1 MKLYYQV
8 EEILDKR
15 INKKGKPEYKI
26 KWEGYSIDESSWEPL
41 SNLKNVIY
49 MIDEY
54 NEHHKDNSI
63 CCKMDNNFIY
73 TNKKRK
79 RNQHNIEINIKE
91 NEDWEFEK
99 FNKQYKPLED
109 IYPDKKII
117 KCHLLEKDIK
127 NKKNES
133 DFDIIDIEIINKNKF
148 VVIMNKKPDMYIE
161 LIPFK
166 QMKKEFP
173 LKLQKYMGCEK

>member
-99 FNKQYKPLED
+99 FNNQYKPLED

-161 LIPFK
+161 IIPFNK
-166 QMKKEFP
+166 IKKEYP
-173 LKLQKYMGCEK
+173 LKLEKYLKYGK

>member
-49 MIDEY
+49 MIDEF
-54 NEHHKDNSI
+54 NKHHKDNSF
-63 CCKMDNNFIY
+63 CCTMDNNIILSK
-73 TNKKRK
+73 KKRK
-79 RNQHNIEINIKE
+79 RAKHDIEINIKE
-91 NEDWEFEK
+91 IEDWEFEK
-99 FNKQYKPLED
+99 FKKQYKPLED

-117 KCHLLEKDIK
+117 KCQLLNKNDK

-133 DFDIIDIEIINKNKF
+133 DFDIIDIQIINKKKF
-148 VVIMNKKPDMYIE
+148 VIIMNKKPDMYIE
-161 LIPFK
+161 IIPFNK
-166 QMKKEFP
+166 IKKEYP
-173 LKLQKYMGCEK
+173 LKLEKYLKYGK

>member
-49 MIDEY
+49 MIDEF
-54 NEHHKDNSI
+54 NKHHKDNSF
-63 CCKMDNNFIY
+63 CCTMDNNIILSK
-73 TNKKRK
+73 KKRK
-79 RNQHNIEINIKE
+79 RAKHDIEINIKE
-91 NEDWEFEK
+91 IEDWEFEK
-99 FNKQYKPLED
+99 FKKQYKPLED

-117 KCHLLEKDIK
+117 KCQLLNKNDK

-133 DFDIIDIEIINKNKF
+133 DFDIIDIQIINKKN
-148 VVIMNKKPDMYIE
+148 
-161 LIPFK
+161 L
-166 QMKKEFP
+166 
-173 LKLQKYMGCEK
+173 LLL

>member
-49 MIDEY
+49 MIDEF
-54 NEHHKDNSI
+54 NKHHKDNSF
-63 CCKMDNNFIY
+63 CCTMDNNIILSK
-73 TNKKRK
+73 KKRK
-79 RNQHNIEINIKE
+79 RAKHDIEINIKE
-91 NEDWEFEK
+91 IEDWEFEK
-99 FNKQYKPLED
+99 FKKQYKPLED

-117 KCHLLEKDIK
+117 KCQLLNKNDK

-133 DFDIIDIEIINKNKF
+133 DFDIIDIQIINKNKF
-148 VVIMNKKPDMYIE
+148 VIIMNKKPDMYIE
-161 LIPFK
+161 IIPFNK
-166 QMKKEFP
+166 IKKEYP
-173 LKLQKYMGCEK
+173 LKLEKYLKYGK

>member
-49 MIDEY
+49 MIDEF
-54 NEHHKDNSI
+54 NKHHKDNSF
-63 CCKMDNNFIY
+63 CCTMDNNIILSK
-73 TNKKRK
+73 KKRK
-79 RNQHNIEINIKE
+79 RAKHDIEINIKE
-91 NEDWEFEK
+91 IEDWEFEK
-99 FNKQYKPLED
+99 FKKQYKTLED

-117 KCHLLEKDIK
+117 KCQLLNKNDK

-133 DFDIIDIEIINKNKF
+133 DFDIIDIQIINKKN
-148 VVIMNKKPDMYIE
+148 
-161 LIPFK
+161 L
-166 QMKKEFP
+166 
-173 LKLQKYMGCEK
+173 LLL

>member
-63 CCKMDNNFIY
+63 CCRMDNNIILSK
-73 TNKKRK
+73 KKRK
-79 RNQHNIEINIKE
+79 RAKHDIEINIKE
-91 NEDWEFEK
+91 IEDWEFEK
-99 FNKQYKPLED
+99 FKKQYKPLED

-117 KCHLLEKDIK
+117 KCQLLNKNDK

-133 DFDIIDIEIINKNKF
+133 DFDIIDIQIINKKKF
-148 VVIMNKKPDMYIE
+148 VIIMNKKPDMYIE
-161 LIPFK
+161 IIPFNK
-166 QMKKEFP
+166 IKKEYP
-173 LKLQKYMGCEK
+173 LKLEKYLKYGK

>member
-1 MKLYYQV
+1 MKLYYQA
-8 EEILDKR
+8 EDILDKR

-63 CCKMDNNFIY
+63 CYRIDNNFIY

-117 KCHLLEKDIK
+117 K
-127 NKKNES
+127 
-133 DFDIIDIEIINKNKF
+133 
-148 VVIMNKKPDMYIE
+148 
-161 LIPFK
+161 
-166 QMKKEFP
+166 
-173 LKLQKYMGCEK
+173 

>member
-49 MIDEY
+49 MIDEF
-54 NEHHKDNSI
+54 NKHHKDNSF
-63 CCKMDNNFIY
+63 CCTMDNNIILSK
-73 TNKKRK
+73 KKRK
-79 RNQHNIEINIKE
+79 RAKHDIEINIKE
-91 NEDWEFEK
+91 IEDWEFEK
-99 FNKQYKPLED
+99 FKKQYKPLED

-117 KCHLLEKDIK
+117 KCQLLNKNDK

-133 DFDIIDIEIINKNKF
+133 DFDIIDIQIINKNKF
-148 VVIMNKKPDMYIE
+148 VIIMNKKPDMYIE
-161 LIPFK
+161 IIPFNK
-166 QMKKEFP
+166 IKKDYP
-173 LKLQKYMGCEK
+173 LKLGKYLKYGK

>member
-49 MIDEY
+49 MIDEF
-54 NEHHKDNSI
+54 NKHHKDNSF
-63 CCKMDNNFIY
+63 CCTMDNNIILSK
-73 TNKKRK
+73 KKRK
-79 RNQHNIEINIKE
+79 RTKHDIEINIKE
-91 NEDWEFEK
+91 IEDWEFEK
-99 FNKQYKPLED
+99 FKKQYKPLED

-117 KCHLLEKDIK
+117 KCQLLNKNDK

-133 DFDIIDIEIINKNKF
+133 DFDIIDIQIINKKKF
-148 VVIMNKKPDMYIE
+148 VIIMNKKPDMYIE
-161 LIPFK
+161 IIPFNK
-166 QMKKEFP
+166 IKKEYP
-173 LKLQKYMGCEK
+173 LKLEKYLKYGK

>member
-49 MIDEY
+49 MIDEF
-54 NEHHKDNSI
+54 NKHHKDNSF
-63 CCKMDNNFIY
+63 CCTMDNNIILSK
-73 TNKKRK
+73 KKRK
-79 RNQHNIEINIKE
+79 RAKHDIEINIKE
-91 NEDWEFEK
+91 IEDWEFEK
-99 FNKQYKPLED
+99 FKKQYKPLED

-117 KCHLLEKDIK
+117 KCQLLNKNDK

-133 DFDIIDIEIINKNKF
+133 DFDIIDIQIINKKKF
-148 VVIMNKKPDMYIE
+148 VIIMNKKPDMYIE
-161 LIPFK
+161 IIPFNK
-166 QMKKEFP
+166 MKKEYP
-173 LKLQKYMGCEK
+173 LKLEKYLKYGK

>member
-49 MIDEY
+49 MIDEF
-54 NEHHKDNSI
+54 NKHHKDNSF
-63 CCKMDNNFIY
+63 CCTMDNNIILSK
-73 TNKKRK
+73 KKRK
-79 RNQHNIEINIKE
+79 RAKHDIEINIKE
-91 NEDWEFEK
+91 IEDWEFEK
-99 FNKQYKPLED
+99 FKKQYKPLED

-117 KCHLLEKDIK
+117 KCQLLNKNDK

-133 DFDIIDIEIINKNKF
+133 DFDIIDIQIINKKKF
-148 VVIMNKKPDMYIE
+148 VIIMNKKPDMYIE
-161 LIPFK
+161 IIPFNK
-166 QMKKEFP
+166 IKKDYP
-173 LKLQKYMGCEK
+173 LKLEKYLKYGK

>member
-15 INKKGKPEYKI
+15 INEKGKPEYKI

-49 MIDEY
+49 MIDEF
-54 NEHHKDNSI
+54 NKNHKDNSI
-63 CCKMDNNFIY
+63 NYTMDNNFLLSK
-73 TNKKRK
+73 KKRK
-79 RNQHNIEINIKE
+79 RSKHNIEINIKE
-91 NEDWEFEK
+91 LEDWEFEK
-99 FNKQYKPLED
+99 FKKQYKTLED

-117 KCHLLEKDIK
+117 KCQLLKKKDK

-133 DFDIIDIEIINKNKF
+133 DFDIIDIELINKNKF
-148 VVIMNKKPDMYIE
+148 VVVMNKKPDMYIE
-161 LIPFK
+161 LIPFNK
-166 QMKKEFP
+166 MKKAFP
-173 LKLQKYMGCEK
+173 VKLDNFLKYGK